1 MAKPT
6 KDNRKSVVDFGVGW
20 VVIIYCLLM
29 FFLYVGMC
37 NDGANITAPNV
48 AYRLGLEQGDI
59 MNMNSLAGLVGVV
72 FFIIAGQVNR
82 KIGARMTSG
91 ICCIISGIAY
101 ILACNA
107 PSIVIYTVCMCFV
120 YGGIM
125 SAGYVAGGTLVA
137 SWFPKKKG
145 VVMGYTTMGHN
156 FASAFYVQLVAI
168 LIAPTVAGTTNIGE
182 NFSTGIVPIGI
193 AAIVLGILGMIFI
206 RNEPWE
212 RGINPDNVSDEIYQK
227 EYDTKDA
234 VEGDGGWTTGKLLAT
249 KELWLAAITT
259 GFFQICSVGV
269 MSQLVIRNT
278 QLGFSQQAAMNV
290 MTILALGGVVG
301 SWLVG
306 VIDDAIGTKKTMVMF
321 GIWYAIALLL
331 NFTAVDSVTPLV
343 YVSLFMI
350 AMGIGGSAN
359 LHLWPPGFRQGEQ
372 CHLPHPGCS
381 HCPVLPGQRRGAEDY
396 RRPDPHGLPGVRRR
410 GPGERAPGADGQR
423 AQVQPRLDG
432 GPQEVSCTAS
442 EPLPKKLSPQPRGQL
457 FSLRPMPHSAIL
469 ILSERNEVA
478 AWRKK
483 MAWCRSIMETARV
496 RPQRPSGWPSGVR
509 AGGGGW

>member
-1 MAKPT
+1 MAKQNLRDGN
-6 KDNRKSVVDFGVGW
+6 KNSVVNFGAGW

-48 AYRLGLEQGDI
+48 AYRLGVENGMI
-59 MNMNSLAGLVGVV
+59 MNMNSLAGIVGVV
-72 FFIIAGQVNR
+72 FFIIVGQINR

-107 PSIVIYTVCMCFV
+107 PSIAVYTIAMCFV
-120 YGGIM
+120 YGSIM

-137 SWFPKKKG
+137 TWFPKKKG

-168 LIAPTVAGTTNIGE
+168 LIAPMMAGTENIGE
-182 NFSTGIVPIGI
+182 NFSSGIIPIGI

-206 RNEPWE
+206 RNTPQE
-212 RGINPDNVSDEIYQK
+212 RGLNPDNVSDEVYK
-227 EYDTKDA
+227 NEYDTADE
-234 VEGDGGWTTGKLLAT
+234 VDGDGGWTTGALLKT

-259 GFFQICSVGV
+259 GAFQICSVGV

-278 QLGFSQQAAMNV
+278 QLGFTQQQAMNV

-301 SWLVG
+301 SWLIG
-306 VIDDAIGTKKTMVMF
+306 IIDDKIGTKKTMVGF
-321 GIWYAIALLL
+321 GIWYAIALLC
-331 NFTAVDSVTPLV
+331 NFGAADSSSPLV

-359 LHLWPPGFRQGEQ
+359 FTTSLPASIFGRHGFDKVNSVIFPIQGAITALCFLVNGAVQLMTGGQIKMAYLVFAGVALVNVVLVLLVNE
-372 CHLPHPGCS
+372 HRFNRDWKAAHPG
-381 HCPVLPGQRRGAEDY
+381 
-396 RRPDPHGLPGVRRR
+396 
-410 GPGERAPGADGQR
+410 
-423 AQVQPRLDG
+423 
-432 GPQEVSCTAS
+432 
-442 EPLPKKLSPQPRGQL
+442 K
-457 FSLRPMPHSAIL
+457 
-469 ILSERNEVA
+469 
-478 AWRKK
+478 
-483 MAWCRSIMETARV
+483 
-496 RPQRPSGWPSGVR
+496 
-509 AGGGGW
+509 

>member
-331 NFTAVDSVTPLV
+331 NCFHPWIFSGA
-343 YVSLFMI
+343 I
-350 AMGIGGSAN
+350 QAMDTSIFG
-359 LHLWPPGFRQGEQ
+359 RQGFDKVNSVIFPIQ
-372 CHLPHPGCS
+372 GAVTALCFLVNGVVQKITGGQIRMAYLVFAGVALVN
-381 HCPVLPGQRRGAEDY
+381 VLLVLMVNEHKYNRDWMAA
-396 RRPDPHGLPGVRRR
+396 H
-410 GPGERAPGADGQR
+410 
-423 AQVQPRLDG
+423 
-432 GPQEVSCTAS
+432 
-442 EPLPKKLSPQPRGQL
+442 KK
-457 FSLRPMPHSAIL
+457 
-469 ILSERNEVA
+469 
-478 AWRKK
+478 
-483 MAWCRSIMETARV
+483 
-496 RPQRPSGWPSGVR
+496 
-509 AGGGGW
+509 

>member
-1 MAKPT
+1 MAKKPT
-6 KDNRKSVVDFGVGW
+6 NDNKTSVVNFGVGW

-48 AYRLGLEQGDI
+48 AHRLGLEQGDI
-59 MNMNSLAGLVGVV
+59 MNMNSLAGIVGVV
-72 FFIIAGQVNR
+72 FFIIVGQINN
-82 KIGARMTSG
+82 KIGPRITSG
-91 ICCIISGIAY
+91 VCCIISGITY
-101 ILACNA
+101 IIACNA
-107 PSIVIYTVCMCFV
+107 PSIAVYTIAMCFV
-120 YGGIM
+120 YGSIM

-137 SWFPKKKG
+137 DWFPKKKG

-168 LIAPTVAGTTNIGE
+168 LLAPVSTQLSAGGNDLANVGE
-182 NFSTGIVPIGI
+182 NFSAGIVPIGI

-206 RNEPWE
+206 RNTPQE
-212 RGINPDNVSDEIYQK
+212 RGINPDNVSDRVYES
-227 EYDTKDA
+227 EYDTTGTEDKT
-234 VEGDGGWTTGKLLAT
+234 GGWTTGRLLMT

-306 VIDDAIGTKKTMVMF
+306 IIDDAIGTKKTMILF

-359 LHLWPPGFRQGEQ
+359 FTTSLPASIFGRHGFDKVNSVIFPIQGAITALCFAVNGVVQ
-372 CHLPHPGCS
+372 IITGGQIRMAYLVFAGVALVN
-381 HCPVLPGQRRGAEDY
+381 VLLVLLVDEHRFNRDW
-396 RRPDPHGLPGVRRR
+396 
-410 GPGERAPGADGQR
+410 
-423 AQVQPRLDG
+423 
-432 GPQEVSCTAS
+432 
-442 EPLPKKLSPQPRGQL
+442 K
-457 FSLRPMPHSAIL
+457 
-469 ILSERNEVA
+469 A
-478 AWRKK
+478 AHK
-483 MAWCRSIMETARV
+483 
-496 RPQRPSGWPSGVR
+496 G
-509 AGGGGW
+509 

>member
-1 MAKPT
+1 MAKQNLRDGN
-6 KDNRKSVVDFGVGW
+6 KNSVVNFGAGW

-48 AYRLGLEQGDI
+48 AYRLGVENGMI
-59 MNMNSLAGLVGVV
+59 MNMNSLAGIVGVV
-72 FFIIAGQVNR
+72 FFIIVGQINR

-107 PSIVIYTVCMCFV
+107 PSIVVYTVAMCFV

-137 SWFPKKKG
+137 TWFPKKKG

-156 FASAFYVQLVAI
+156 LASAFYVQLVAI
-168 LIAPTVAGTTNIGE
+168 LIAPMVTGMADIGQ
-182 NFSTGIVPIGI
+182 NFKTGIVPIGVG
-193 AAIVLGILGMIFI
+193 AIVLGILGMLFI
-206 RNEPWE
+206 RNTPQE
-212 RGINPDNVSDEIYQK
+212 RGINPDNVSDEVYAA
-227 EYDTKDA
+227 EYDTTDE
-234 VEGDGGWTTGKLLAT
+234 VEGDGGWTTGKLLRT

-269 MSQLVIRNT
+269 MSQLVKRNVE
-278 QLGFSQQAAMNV
+278 LGFQQQQAMNV

-306 VIDDAIGTKKTMVMF
+306 VIDDKIGTKKTMVGF
-321 GIWYAIALLL
+321 GIWYAVALLL
-331 NFTAVDSVTPLV
+331 NFTAVDQVTVLV

-359 LHLWPPGFRQGEQ
+359 FTTSLPASIFGRHGFDKVNSVIFPIQGAVTALCFLVNGTVQ
-372 CHLPHPGCS
+372 LITGGQIRMAYLVFAGVALVNV
-381 HCPVLPGQRRGAEDY
+381 VLVLLVNEHRYNRDFA
-396 RRPDPHGLPGVRRR
+396 
-410 GPGERAPGADGQR
+410 
-423 AQVQPRLDG
+423 AQN
-432 GPQEVSCTAS
+432 
-442 EPLPKKLSPQPRGQL
+442 K
-457 FSLRPMPHSAIL
+457 
-469 ILSERNEVA
+469 
-478 AWRKK
+478 
-483 MAWCRSIMETARV
+483 
-496 RPQRPSGWPSGVR
+496 
-509 AGGGGW
+509 

>member
-1 MAKPT
+1 MAKQNLRDGN
-6 KDNRKSVVDFGVGW
+6 KNSVVNFGAGW

-48 AYRLGLEQGDI
+48 AYRLGVENGMI
-59 MNMNSLAGLVGVV
+59 MNMNSLAGIVGVV
-72 FFIIAGQVNR
+72 FFIIVGQINR

-107 PSIVIYTVCMCFV
+107 PSIAVYTVAMCFV

-137 SWFPKKKG
+137 TWFPKKKG
-145 VVMGYTTMGHN
+145 IVMGYTTMGHN

-168 LIAPTVAGTTNIGE
+168 LIAPMMAGTENIGE
-182 NFSTGIVPIGI
+182 NFSSGIIPIGI

-206 RNEPWE
+206 RNTPQE
-212 RGINPDNVSDEIYQK
+212 RGLNPDNVSDEVYK
-227 EYDTKDA
+227 NEYDTADE
-234 VEGDGGWTTGKLLAT
+234 VDGDGGWTTGALLKT

-259 GFFQICSVGV
+259 GAFQICSVGV

-278 QLGFSQQAAMNV
+278 QLGFTQQQAMNV

-301 SWLVG
+301 SWLIG
-306 VIDDAIGTKKTMVMF
+306 IIDDKIGTKKTMVGF
-321 GIWYAIALLL
+321 GIWYAIALLC
-331 NFTAVDSVTPLV
+331 NFGAADSSSPLV

-359 LHLWPPGFRQGEQ
+359 FTTSLPASIFGRHGFDKVNSVIFPIQGAITALCFLVNGAVQLMTGGQIKMAYLVFAGVALVNVVLVLLVNE
-372 CHLPHPGCS
+372 HRFNRDWKAAHPG
-381 HCPVLPGQRRGAEDY
+381 
-396 RRPDPHGLPGVRRR
+396 
-410 GPGERAPGADGQR
+410 
-423 AQVQPRLDG
+423 
-432 GPQEVSCTAS
+432 
-442 EPLPKKLSPQPRGQL
+442 K
-457 FSLRPMPHSAIL
+457 
-469 ILSERNEVA
+469 
-478 AWRKK
+478 
-483 MAWCRSIMETARV
+483 
-496 RPQRPSGWPSGVR
+496 
-509 AGGGGW
+509 

>member
-1 MAKPT
+1 MAKQNLRDGN
-6 KDNRKSVVDFGVGW
+6 KNSVVNFGAGW

-48 AYRLGLEQGDI
+48 AYRLGVENGMI
-59 MNMNSLAGLVGVV
+59 MNMNSLAGIVGVV
-72 FFIIAGQVNR
+72 FFIIVGQINR

-107 PSIVIYTVCMCFV
+107 PSIVVYTVAMCFV

-137 SWFPKKKG
+137 TWFPKKKG

-168 LIAPTVAGTTNIGE
+168 LIAPMMAGTENIGE
-182 NFSTGIVPIGI
+182 NFSGGIIPIGI
-193 AAIVLGILGMIFI
+193 AAIILGILGMIFI
-206 RNEPWE
+206 RNTPQE
-212 RGINPDNVSDEIYQK
+212 RGLNPDNVSDEVYK
-227 EYDTKDA
+227 NEYDTADE
-234 VEGDGGWTTGKLLAT
+234 VDGDGGWTTGKLLAT

-259 GFFQICSVGV
+259 GAFQICSVGV

-278 QLGFSQQAAMNV
+278 QLGFTQQQAMNV

-301 SWLVG
+301 SWLIG
-306 VIDDAIGTKKTMVMF
+306 IIDDKIGTKKTMVGF
-321 GIWYAIALLL
+321 GVWYAIALLC
-331 NFTAVDSVTPLV
+331 NFGAADSSSPLV

-359 LHLWPPGFRQGEQ
+359 FTTSLPASIFGRHGFDKVNSVIFPIQGAITALCFLVNGAVQLMTGGQIKMAYLVFAGVALVNVVLVLIINE
-372 CHLPHPGCS
+372 HRFNRDWKAAHPG
-381 HCPVLPGQRRGAEDY
+381 
-396 RRPDPHGLPGVRRR
+396 
-410 GPGERAPGADGQR
+410 
-423 AQVQPRLDG
+423 
-432 GPQEVSCTAS
+432 
-442 EPLPKKLSPQPRGQL
+442 K
-457 FSLRPMPHSAIL
+457 
-469 ILSERNEVA
+469 
-478 AWRKK
+478 
-483 MAWCRSIMETARV
+483 
-496 RPQRPSGWPSGVR
+496 
-509 AGGGGW
+509 